1 MSNPQ
6 SPPHHPK
13 PTERLRSVKQTC
25 GAQKDQVYKCPGRPS
40 GDGESPCH
48 RRPHQQDPHPGQER
62 PMREVITLGHRTGRI
77 GGGPRAVSLLGGFSY
92 TYSHTH
98 SFTYTL
104 THMYTLMCTHIS
116 HMQTHSR
123 ILMHTS
129 VHSYMHA
136 CVHTHTHSQGFCA
149 RMFWELMHVSTEA
162 CSKGDGG
169 MWPPPTSRGCSG
181 LHSPHVRLFVS
192 SPGAPE
198 RAVWAPR
205 LGDAGGQS
213 TRKLAA
219 VPQDQDTEKLL
230 KISAT
235 YSSLSPS

>member
-25 GAQKDQVYKCPGRPS
+25 GAQKDQVYKCLEDLREMVSHRVTEDLTGR
-40 GDGESPCH
+40 SP
-48 RRPHQQDPHPGQER
+48 P
-62 PMREVITLGHRTGRI
+62 RTGKASEGSHHAGAQDRRKRWRSK
-77 GGGPRAVSLLGGFSY
+77 GSEPPWRVLLYILTHTFIHIHSD
-92 TYSHTH
+92 THVHTNVHTH
-98 SFTYTL
+98 I
-104 THMYTLMCTHIS
+104 THAD
-116 HMQTHSR
+116 THSR
-123 ILMHTS
+123 TLMHTS

-136 CVHTHTHSQGFCA
+136 RAHTRTHSLGLCT

-169 MWPPPTSRGCSG
+169 MWPPPTSHGCSG

-213 TRKLAA
+213 TRKSAA
-219 VPQDQDTEKLL
+219 VPQDQDTKKLL
-230 KISAT
+230 EISAT